1 MDKKDLI
8 QKEINVLISLYKSR
22 KYKVT
27 IEKIKI
33 LSKEF
38 KNVAFLFNL
47 MGMAQI
53 NLNEYENSIF
63 SFKKALEIDAYFAE
77 AYNNLATSYI
87 NLGEFQKAIDKLKLA
102 IDIKPEYSNAYNNL
116 ASAYSDLG
124 DYENAL
130 ISFNKVLKINPK
142 YPKIEE
148 NIIKMLTFYTP
159 KNYKLN
165 EITQLDYLIKKI
177 KLNHGK
183 KEILDEDVIKI
194 YKEAD
199 RLVSNKLDNLKYD
212 FSQIWRRN
220 DTDLNCTR
228 HFTIFRNFNVIPE
241 YCFSCFKV
249 QIEMSS
255 ITALFKLFL
264 VFNDLNLNN
273 NKSRKCLIELR
284 NIGKGTY
291 KGIIYCTGYEEA
303 KSIFKLISDTLKSQI
318 KDKGLNLELR
328 RGCTEFGLA
337 YPDYKDL
344 NKPPEDFMKYNE
356 NWKDKENFIDKNYP
370 KKNRINQRNLNDT
383 LSQISLND
391 FLVMKNWIMYA
402 KKIGDENYKKFD
414 ENIVISEYI
423 EKELASNLISRISE
437 FNKNKTSS

>member
-1 MDKKDLI
+1 MDKKNLI
-8 QKEINVLISLYKSR
+8 KKEINSLILLYKSKR
-22 KYKVT
+22 FSET

-33 LSKEF
+33 LSK
-38 KNVAFLFNL
+38 KLDDVAFIFNL

-53 NLNEYENSIF
+53 NLNEFENSIE
-63 SFKKALEIDAYFAE
+63 SFKKAIKIDSTFAE

-102 IDIKPEYSNAYNNL
+102 IDIKPDYSNAYNNL

-130 ISFNKVLKINPK
+130 IIFNKLLKINPK

-148 NIIKMLTFYTP
+148 NIIKLLTFYNP

-249 QIEMSS
+249 QIEMGS

-344 NKPPEDFMKYNE
+344 NKPPKDFMKYNE
-356 NWKDKENFIDKNYP
+356 NWKDKENVIDKNYP
-370 KKNRINQRNLNDT
+370 QKNRINQRNLNDT

>member
-130 ISFNKVLKINPK
+130 ISFNKLLKINPK

-148 NIIKMLTFYTP
+148 NIIKLLTFYNP

-273 NKSRKCLIELR
+273 NKSR
-284 NIGKGTY
+284 
-291 KGIIYCTGYEEA
+291 
-303 KSIFKLISDTLKSQI
+303 
-318 KDKGLNLELR
+318 
-328 RGCTEFGLA
+328 
-337 YPDYKDL
+337 
-344 NKPPEDFMKYNE
+344 M
-356 NWKDKENFIDKNYP
+356 
-370 KKNRINQRNLNDT
+370 
-383 LSQISLND
+383 
-391 FLVMKNWIMYA
+391 
-402 KKIGDENYKKFD
+402 
-414 ENIVISEYI
+414 
-423 EKELASNLISRISE
+423 
-437 FNKNKTSS
+437 FN